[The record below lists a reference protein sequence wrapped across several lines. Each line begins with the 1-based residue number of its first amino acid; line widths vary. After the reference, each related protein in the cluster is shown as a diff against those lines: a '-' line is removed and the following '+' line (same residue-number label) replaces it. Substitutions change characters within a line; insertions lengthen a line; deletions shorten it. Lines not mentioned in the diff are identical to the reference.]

1 MVTSNELPGGISSN
15 TLAFLDLDHPG
26 AKDPEYRD
34 RRVQIANLARVF
46 REQPADPF
54 PIVSYTEQEHQVWRQ
69 CFAAL
74 WPLQEKHAC
83 NAYLEGR
90 QRLALPEDHIPQL
103 ADVSGRLAS
112 YEGFRLRPVEG
123 LVVPRIFLQQ
133 LERRI
138 MLSTQYIRHPSRP
151 FFTPEPD
158 IVHELLGHAA
168 MFTHAPFVALS
179 RLIGRGAR
187 LSSDGQLEQIGRLYW
202 FTVEFGLIQEE
213 GETRAFGAGLLG
225 GVEDLTRAFASGADV
240 RPFDLEEIVAMD
252 YDFNHPQ
259 PIYFV
264 IPSFDELC
272 AAVETFV
279 SSLG

>member
-1 MVTSNELPGGISSN
+1 MLTMNEPQEGTLRETLPI
-15 TLAFLDLDHPG
+15 LDLDHPG
-26 AKDPEYRD
+26 AKDADYRE
-34 RRVQIANLARVF
+34 RRVHIASLARAF
-46 REQPADPF
+46 RDEPNDPY
-54 PIVSYTEQEHQVWRQ
+54 PIVSYTEPEHEVWRQ

-74 WPLQEKHAC
+74 LPLQEKHAC

-90 QRLALPEDHIPQL
+90 RRLALPEGHIPQL

-112 YEGFRLRPVEG
+112 YEGFRLWPVEG
-123 LVVPRIFLQQ
+123 LVLPRIFMQH

-158 IVHELLGHAA
+158 IVHELLGHAP
-168 MFTHAPFVALS
+168 MLSHAPFVALS

-187 LSSDGQLEQIGRLYW
+187 WSNDEQLEQIGRLYW
-202 FTVEFGLIQEE
+202 FTVEFGLIEEE

-240 RPFDLEEIVAMD
+240 RPFDLEEIISMD
-252 YDFNHPQ
+252 YDYNHPQ

-272 AAVETFV
+272 GTVSDFV
-279 SSLG
+279 ASLS

>member
-1 MVTSNELPGGISSN
+1 MVTSNELPGGTSSN
-15 TLAFLDLDHPG
+15 PVAFLDLDHPG

-34 RRVQIANLARVF
+34 RRVHIANLARAF

-123 LVVPRIFLQQ
+123 LVLPRIFLQQ

-240 RPFDLEEIVAMD
+240 RPFDLEEIVSMD

-264 IPSFDELC
+264 IPSFDKLC